1 MRLTSSYVYIFLLLL
16 PVLFTGGHAFAQR
29 EMQDS
34 LSLLLRA
41 HLVRDT
47 QRVVL
52 LNQLSRVYFNR
63 QPAQAFVYAKEALHI
78 SDSLHYTKG
87 KIWAKRNMAL
97 VENVHGNLE
106 KQMELTVTA
115 LALAEPNDL
124 PAMAVLY
131 NDIGNI
137 YVEQEHPEQGLAYF
151 KKSLP
156 IKQYLHQQVEVGKTL
171 NNIGCAYLKLQ
182 QLDSALHYLQAAEAI
197 KLSFQDRPSL
207 AFTYENIGIIHMLS
221 GDYPKSLHYHEL
233 SAAYYKEAN
242 NLLGLTKAYLNLGL
256 INTMLKRYPVADKYL
271 SNAASLN
278 ETQQNV
284 RNELIYYRYRA
295 QLDSARHDYLSALN
309 NYKHYA
315 SLNES
320 FFNKEKT
327 QLIEQT
333 REKYESEKRQRE
345 NEILKKEQRLNLTT
359 ISQQRVFVGAVA
371 LLFIILLAATILLYR
386 TYRQQHELYSELN
399 SRNEKVSLQNSII
412 SEQNA
417 ALESLHQV
425 KDKIFSVIS
434 HDLRSPLAILEG
446 LLFLLRD
453 DKIPQQQFRNYTD
466 ELWRDMKNTAYMMDN
481 LLHWASSQMKGIR
494 VHADDFDITGLL
506 NQEFSLLQS
515 LARQKEV
522 TLEHRLNR
530 SILVYA
536 DPDMIRLV
544 IRNLI
549 SNAIK
554 FTPAGGAISVYAL
567 LNERHV
573 EIAVQDN
580 GIGIPEAN
588 QAKIFSH
595 LYYSTSGTQN
605 EKGCGLGLTLSKDF
619 LLRNEGTIWFKSQPR
634 NGTTFYFTLPLSQEE
649 EATKSG
655 YTLIIKENNTNLIP
669 KASP

>member
-345 NEILKKEQRLNLTT
+345 NEILK
-359 ISQQRVFVGAVA
+359 
-371 LLFIILLAATILLYR
+371 
-386 TYRQQHELYSELN
+386 
-399 SRNEKVSLQNSII
+399 
-412 SEQNA
+412 
-417 ALESLHQV
+417 
-425 KDKIFSVIS
+425 
-434 HDLRSPLAILEG
+434 RS
-446 LLFLLRD
+446 
-453 DKIPQQQFRNYTD
+453 
-466 ELWRDMKNTAYMMDN
+466 
-481 LLHWASSQMKGIR
+481 
-494 VHADDFDITGLL
+494 
-506 NQEFSLLQS
+506 
-515 LARQKEV
+515 
-522 TLEHRLNR
+522 
-530 SILVYA
+530 
-536 DPDMIRLV
+536 
-544 IRNLI
+544 
-549 SNAIK
+549 
-554 FTPAGGAISVYAL
+554 
-567 LNERHV
+567 
-573 EIAVQDN
+573 
-580 GIGIPEAN
+580 
-588 QAKIFSH
+588 
-595 LYYSTSGTQN
+595 SG
-605 EKGCGLGLTLSKDF
+605 
-619 LLRNEGTIWFKSQPR
+619 
-634 NGTTFYFTLPLSQEE
+634 
-649 EATKSG
+649 
-655 YTLIIKENNTNLIP
+655 
-669 KASP
+669 